1 MGGWVGADVGTGGGP
16 ERRRGGTVSTIPPPP
31 PPHTH
36 AQVASGTGQHAA
48 HCSPSLPTLRWQPT
62 EADPTMLPSIAAW
75 TRGLPSVLPPLP
87 LDAAAPPEV
96 WGVPLGSCAAALV
109 VNMCHISPWAATLG
123 MLAGTAR
130 ALRPG
135 GLLFIYGPFR

>member
-1 MGGWVGADVGTGGGP
+1 
-16 ERRRGGTVSTIPPPP
+16 
-31 PPHTH
+31 
-36 AQVASGTGQHAA
+36 
-48 HCSPSLPTLRWQPT
+48 
-62 EADPTMLPSIAAW
+62 MLPSIAAW